1 MFSRRM
7 LFLPLIAGA
16 IGIPYALTSG
26 VLDNASSW
34 FSSEKE
40 SDAEELLA
48 EVPADGSQEDP
59 LLPRTHNI
67 AGLGTS
73 PAPLEGPPVQNFAEV
88 FHFNATPE
96 WVTGRWGRVST
107 VLSELEFEGMRVPL
121 VTGPRLDDVAGSLT
135 YYFDKDHRVR
145 RLSFDGTTGDPRRLA
160 ALAQQHF
167 GLVHAPSLDAALY
180 VKKWNGVPRSALLIS
195 HPAVVQADRPMMRYN
210 VKMEINLPEPPYQLS
225 KEFAELLDHEKHTA
239 RW

>member
-26 VLDNASSW
+26 VLNDVSSW
-34 FSSEKE
+34 FSSEDK
-40 SDAEELLA
+40 SDEEALLA
-48 EVPADGSQEDP
+48 EVPSQSQEGDP
-59 LLPRTHNI
+59 IL
-67 AGLGTS
+67 TS
-73 PAPLEGPPVQNFAEV
+73 TASVTGSGPPPPLEGPPVQHFAEV
-88 FHFNATPE
+88 FNFSATPE

-145 RLSFDGTTGDPRRLA
+145 RLSFDGSTGDPRRLV
-160 ALAQQHF
+160 ALAQEYF
-167 GLVHAPSLDAALY
+167 GLEHSPTLDAGLY

-195 HPAVVQADRPMMRYN
+195 HPAVIQADHPMMRYN
-210 VKMEINLPEPPYQLS
+210 VKMEINLPEPPYRLS
-225 KEFAELLDHEKHTA
+225 KEFADLLDHEKHTA